1 MLLGWVTASII
12 GTRLMLKVGHRT
24 LGLVGMTSLTMGA
37 LLMSQASV
45 NTGQTLLMVFVSL
58 MGVGMGLS
66 IPSFLI
72 AVQTSVERR
81 HLGAATSTVQFSRSI
96 GGTLGVSVMGAA
108 LTLRLTSELR
118 AAGQDVGIIQQ
129 VLNPLPGAEVVI
141 AESVRLA
148 MTNAINLVFT
158 IAFVAAL
165 LGLAA
170 VFLAPRQKLTDS
182 PSRTAQTQEGG
193 FSASQPTS
201 TEAHPA
207 SAD

>member
-1 MLLGWVTASII
+1 
-12 GTRLMLKVGHRT
+12 
-24 LGLVGMTSLTMGA
+24 
-37 LLMSQASV
+37 
-45 NTGQTLLMVFVSL
+45 
-58 MGVGMGLS
+58 MGLS

-193 FSASQPTS
+193 FGASQPTT